1 MRTRVDVL
9 SPKDNRFYELV
20 TRGIARIVRQE
31 EPVNGV
37 VKKRRRVNGQL
48 YEVSAPV
55 KSRALFSRGP
65 RVTEVTI
72 EKSDFD
78 NEDPILKISM
88 RGNGELRICFTDDYL
103 SSPDFARIDLA
114 GVRIEAGRNVIEVNG
129 FGSLQPQTRDVLYGE
144 VRKAFY
150 GI

>member
-1 MRTRVDVL
+1 MRTRVDVI
-9 SPKDNRFYELV
+9 SPTDNGFYELV

-37 VKKRRRVNGQL
+37 VEKSRRVNGQL
-48 YEVSAPV
+48 YKVSAPV
-55 KSRALFSRGP
+55 ESRGLFSRGP

-72 EKSDFD
+72 ERSDFD

-88 RGNGELRICFTDDYL
+88 RGTGELSICFTDDYL

-114 GVRIEAGRNVIEVNG
+114 GVRIEAGRNVIEVDG
-129 FGSLQPQTRDVLYGE
+129 FGRLQPQTRDVLFRE
-144 VRKAFY
+144 VKNAFF